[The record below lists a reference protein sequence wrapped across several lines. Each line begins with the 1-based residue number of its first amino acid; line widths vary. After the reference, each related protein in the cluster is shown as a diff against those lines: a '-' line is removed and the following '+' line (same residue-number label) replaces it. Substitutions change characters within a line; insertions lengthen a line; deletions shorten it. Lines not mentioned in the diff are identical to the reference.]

1 MLFRVVT
8 STSMES
14 FSSRNCLIPHGP
26 HREPSNRKDTRRAH
40 ALNGIGVLLELSVLY
55 AAAQRKSRTGR
66 GDRPACRSDRIRGRM
81 GSLVKLPARSFLE
94 ALVSAVASDDTR
106 TRHFRLRLSAS
117 GNSTV
122 ARSRSSSRSAWIVAT
137 TIAKNIAIENRAS
150 PMAVSFRRF
159 KRHVLKKVPVNLGS
173 RYGLQCETLLNVA
186 FI

>member
-1 MLFRVVT
+1 M
-8 STSMES
+8 
-14 FSSRNCLIPHGP
+14 
-26 HREPSNRKDTRRAH
+26 
-40 ALNGIGVLLELSVLY
+40 
-55 AAAQRKSRTGR
+55 
-66 GDRPACRSDRIRGRM
+66 
-81 GSLVKLPARSFLE
+81 KLPARSFLE
-94 ALVSAVASDDTR
+94 ALVSAVAGDDTR

-159 KRHVLKKVPVNLGS
+159 KRHVLKKVPVYSVS

>member
-1 MLFRVVT
+1 
-8 STSMES
+8 
-14 FSSRNCLIPHGP
+14 
-26 HREPSNRKDTRRAH
+26 
-40 ALNGIGVLLELSVLY
+40 
-55 AAAQRKSRTGR
+55 
-66 GDRPACRSDRIRGRM
+66 M

-137 TIAKNIAIENRAS
+137 TIAKDIAIENRAS